1 MADDV
6 KGEVMSS
13 SPVGHEDATINDS
26 SLHSVMTDI
35 AEASNN
41 ESEKSVLLPN
51 ITDSAKP
58 SNNES
63 KDTCVAKA
71 DYESDSLFLPDDED
85 AVKAEDLSDR
95 ATNEAQSREEVKVD
109 NKAYDHAN
117 VQHLP
122 ATAVMTTTTP
132 KLDRAAYD
140 QANVQRMLETA
151 VSTTTPLK
159 RTKTEQVDTT
169 LQISSRK
176 KSKASTNRTPP
187 YDDKWEKESSRLA
200 VDQECFGKAESLV
213 PVICD
218 VVTAKADA
226 LRSKGYNDE
235 EIVNIAKKLKDLRFV
250 GKSYPRSKPTG
261 CLGVT
266 AAGKSTLMNCLISQ
280 ENIAAE
286 CDEGE
291 SGTSVIQELV
301 MAEVDQIE
309 TFKAVVYYHP
319 NRKIEAFVKRHFQT
333 IHDFQNLDTEDLDA
347 DEYSA
352 WQADYETALTF
363 FYTLLCERDEFMSAD
378 ATLAY
383 LNSATS
389 RDDDVML
396 GQLST
401 WILEYLTRLKGG
413 EGATVVQANTMRE
426 VNRELAKFKGPAKT
440 GIAARSASP
449 WPLVRI
455 IKTHLQAR
463 ILSEGAVLADLPGL
477 SDTNKLRV
485 QATRDYIKNC
495 DTVIIVHPILRIQS
509 QDTVWKEVHE
519 CIRNGKQGN
528 LIIVCTKVDDIKH
541 SRERDVS
548 SDDRKV
554 LEKLRKEA
562 DDLAA
567 EIAELEDKL
576 QDAEENED
584 ADYRSINR
592 RLKATKTMRAG
603 KEAEWREENI
613 AIRNRRNIDA
623 IQAGFRKAV
632 NDPDANVPVF
642 CVSNTIYQQ
651 HMKGFDNDNPPDLTV
666 EATGIPDLRKHLF
679 EIPAKRKHRALQK
692 LGQRTLPR
700 VLLALEMQCC
710 KTRLERKQDIE
721 CKVVKPLNDF
731 KDELHTLKARLKRNY
746 EAAMQK
752 TLQAHESEWY
762 EAAKALHVRWIK
774 YKYAAKYFAF
784 CRHNGDWKD
793 PSKNDV
799 QWNGLIT
806 DVVADDMMASFNDV
820 KEAFDEIRDD
830 FKHKLDVLLTELDTD
845 LHDSPQLMGMNLDSL
860 HKVIALTQAAV
871 DDKANKLFRKLDINI
886 NNFRYNATSIEPT
899 TSYVGSSMQVAYDN
913 CKACKGAGVFNSIKH
928 IISQKLTGPKNV
940 FLDVQ
945 GKAIAEFEDYV
956 DLWITI
962 VDNKIGAEFQAVIDD
977 FNGRFVD
984 VEEED
989 ETKHGFRNEL
999 LQTVQKA
1006 LAMADTELKAELDA
1020 CDEFD

>member
-6 KGEVMSS
+6 KEDVMSS
-13 SPVGHEDATINDS
+13 SPVDHEDATINDS
-26 SLHSVMTDI
+26 CLHSDMTDI
-35 AEASNN
+35 AESSNK
-41 ESEKSVLLPN
+41 ESSKSLLLPD

-63 KDTCVAKA
+63 KDKSLAKA
-71 DYESDSLFLPDDED
+71 DCDSDPLFLPDYED
-85 AVKAEDLSDR
+85 SVKAEELSDR
-95 ATNEAQSREEVKVD
+95 AANEAPSPEEVKVD
-109 NKAYDHAN
+109 NKAYDQAN
-117 VQHLP
+117 VQRLP
-122 ATAVMTTTTP
+122 ATAVM
-132 KLDRAAYD
+132 
-140 QANVQRMLETA
+140 MTA
-151 VSTTTPLK
+151 PPK
-159 RTKTEQVDTT
+159 RTKSEQVDTT

-176 KSKASTNRTPP
+176 RSKGSTNRTPP
-187 YDDKWEKESSRLA
+187 YNDEWEKESSRLA

-235 EIVNIAKKLKDLRFV
+235 EIVNIVKKLKDLRFV
-250 GKSYPRSKPTG
+250 DKSYPRSKPTG

-309 TFKAVVYYHP
+309 KFKAVVYYHP

-333 IHDFQNLDTEDLDA
+333 IHDFQNLDTEDLDT

-401 WILEYLTRLKGG
+401 WILEYLSSLKGG

-440 GIAARSASP
+440 GNDGPRSASP

-455 IKTHLQAR
+455 IKTQLRAR

-548 SDDRKV
+548 SEDRKA

-562 DDLAA
+562 DNLAA

-632 NDPDANVPVF
+632 NDPDATVPVF

-679 EIPAKRKHRALQK
+679 KIPAIRKHRALQK

-731 KDELHTLKARLKRNY
+731 KDELHTLRALLKRNY
-746 EAAMQK
+746 EAAIQK

-774 YKYAAKYFAF
+774 YKYAKYFAF
-784 CRHNGDWKD
+784 CRHNGNWKD

-799 QWNGLIT
+799 QWNGQIT
-806 DVVADDMMASFNDV
+806 DVIADDMMASFNEV

-945 GKAIAEFEDYV
+945 GKAIADFEDYV
-956 DLWITI
+956 DSWITI
-962 VDNKIGAEFQAVIDD
+962 VDNKIGAEFQAVMDD

-1020 CDEFD
+1020 CAEFD

>member
-6 KGEVMSS
+6 KEEVMSS
-13 SPVGHEDATINDS
+13 TPVDHEDATINDS
-26 SLHSVMTDI
+26 CLHSDMTDI

-41 ESEKSVLLPN
+41 ESDKSVLLPN

-63 KDTCVAKA
+63 KDTSVAKA
-71 DYESDSLFLPDDED
+71 DCESESLFLTDDKD
-85 AVKAEDLSDR
+85 SVKAEDLSDR
-95 ATNEAQSREEVKVD
+95 ATSESQSREEVKVD

-132 KLDRAAYD
+132 KLDDTNAGAYG
-140 QANVQRMLETA
+140 QANVQRMPETA

-176 KSKASTNRTPP
+176 KSKGSTNRTLP
-187 YDDKWEKESSRLA
+187 YNDEWEKESSRLA

-218 VVTAKADA
+218 VVTAKADV

-250 GKSYPRSKPTG
+250 EKSYPRSKPTG

-301 MAEVDQIE
+301 MAEVDQME

-333 IHDFQNLDTEDLDA
+333 IHDFQNLDTEDLDT
-347 DEYSA
+347 DEYSS
-352 WQADYETALTF
+352 WKADYETALTF

-396 GQLST
+396 GQLNT
-401 WILEYLTRLKGG
+401 WVLEYLTTLKGG

-440 GIAARSASP
+440 GIGGPRSASP

-455 IKTHLQAR
+455 IKTQLRAR

-554 LEKLRKEA
+554 LEKLRSEA
-562 DDLAA
+562 DHLAA
-567 EIAELEDKL
+567 EIAELEDEL
-576 QDAEENED
+576 QAAEENED
-584 ADYRSINR
+584 ADVDYKSINR

-603 KEAEWREENI
+603 KETEWREENI

-632 NDPDANVPVF
+632 NDPDAKVPVF

-679 EIPAKRKHRALQK
+679 EIPAIRKHRALQK

-731 KDELHTLKARLKRNY
+731 KDELHTLKALLKRNY

-752 TLQAHESEWY
+752 TLR
-762 EAAKALHVRWIK
+762 K
-774 YKYAAKYFAF
+774 
-784 CRHNGDWKD
+784 
-793 PSKNDV
+793 SK
-799 QWNGLIT
+799 
-806 DVVADDMMASFNDV
+806 
-820 KEAFDEIRDD
+820 
-830 FKHKLDVLLTELDTD
+830 
-845 LHDSPQLMGMNLDSL
+845 
-860 HKVIALTQAAV
+860 
-871 DDKANKLFRKLDINI
+871 
-886 NNFRYNATSIEPT
+886 
-899 TSYVGSSMQVAYDN
+899 
-913 CKACKGAGVFNSIKH
+913 KG
-928 IISQKLTGPKNV
+928 
-940 FLDVQ
+940 
-945 GKAIAEFEDYV
+945 
-956 DLWITI
+956 
-962 VDNKIGAEFQAVIDD
+962 
-977 FNGRFVD
+977 
-984 VEEED
+984 
-989 ETKHGFRNEL
+989 
-999 LQTVQKA
+999 
-1006 LAMADTELKAELDA
+1006 
-1020 CDEFD
+1020 

>member
-1 MADDV
+1 MADEV
-6 KGEVMSS
+6 KEEATSS
-13 SPVGHEDATINDS
+13 SPKGHETVPINDS
-26 SLHSVMTDI
+26 LLHSNMTDF
-35 AEASNN
+35 ADASANVP
-41 ESEKSVLLPN
+41 EDKS
-51 ITDSAKP
+51 
-58 SNNES
+58 
-63 KDTCVAKA
+63 VAKA
-71 DYESDSLFLPDDED
+71 DCVSDSLFLPDDED
-85 AVKAEDLSDR
+85 SVKAEGLFGR
-95 ATNEAQSREEVKVD
+95 AANEAPFPEEVKAD
-109 NKAYDHAN
+109 NKAFDQAN

-122 ATAVMTTTTP
+122 ATALMTTTTP
-132 KLDRAAYD
+132 KLDNTMAAYD
-140 QANVQRMLETA
+140 QANVTFQHMPQTD
-151 VSTTTPLK
+151 VSTTTPPK
-159 RTKTEQVDTT
+159 RTKSEQVDTT

-176 KSKASTNRTPP
+176 KSKGSTNRTPP
-187 YDDKWEKESSRLA
+187 YDDEWEKESSRLA
-200 VDQECFGKAESLV
+200 VDQECFGKAESLI
-213 PVICD
+213 PIICD
-218 VVTAKADA
+218 VVTAKADV
-226 LRSKGYNDE
+226 LRSMGYNDE
-235 EIVNIAKKLKDLRFV
+235 EIVNIVKKLKDLRFV
-250 GKSYPRSKPTG
+250 DKSYPRGKPTG

-333 IHDFQNLDTEDLDA
+333 IYDFQNLDTEDLDT
-347 DEYSA
+347 DEYST
-352 WQADYETALTF
+352 WLADYETALTF

-383 LNSATS
+383 LKSATS

-401 WILEYLTRLKGG
+401 WVLEYLTKLKGG

-426 VNRELAKFKGPAKT
+426 VDRELAKFKGPAKT
-440 GIAARSASP
+440 GNDGPRSASP

-455 IKTHLQAR
+455 IKTHLRAR

-562 DDLAA
+562 DHLAG

-592 RLKATKTMRAG
+592 RLKATKTTRAG

-632 NDPDANVPVF
+632 NDPDAKVPVF

-679 EIPAKRKHRALQK
+679 EIPAIRKHRALQK

-731 KDELHTLKARLKRNY
+731 KDELHTLKALLKRNY
-746 EAAMQK
+746 EVAMQR

-774 YKYAAKYFAF
+774 YKYGLPSTETNAAAAKYFAF
-784 CRHNGDWKD
+784 CRHNGNWKD

-799 QWNGLIT
+799 QWNGQIT
-806 DVVADDMMASFNDV
+806 DVIADDMMASFNEV
-820 KEAFDEIRDD
+820 KEAFDEIRDN
-830 FKHKLDVLLTELDTD
+830 FKHKLDVMLTELDKD

-886 NNFRYNATSIEPT
+886 NSFRYNATSIEPT

-945 GKAIAEFEDYV
+945 GKAIADFEDYV
-956 DLWITI
+956 DSWITI

-1020 CDEFD
+1020 CAEFD

>member
-13 SPVGHEDATINDS
+13 SPVGHEDATINDL

-679 EIPAKRKHRALQK
+679 EIPA
-692 LGQRTLPR
+692 
-700 VLLALEMQCC
+700 
-710 KTRLERKQDIE
+710 
-721 CKVVKPLNDF
+721 
-731 KDELHTLKARLKRNY
+731 
-746 EAAMQK
+746 
-752 TLQAHESEWY
+752 
-762 EAAKALHVRWIK
+762 
-774 YKYAAKYFAF
+774 
-784 CRHNGDWKD
+784 
-793 PSKNDV
+793 
-799 QWNGLIT
+799 
-806 DVVADDMMASFNDV
+806 
-820 KEAFDEIRDD
+820 
-830 FKHKLDVLLTELDTD
+830 
-845 LHDSPQLMGMNLDSL
+845 
-860 HKVIALTQAAV
+860 
-871 DDKANKLFRKLDINI
+871 
-886 NNFRYNATSIEPT
+886 
-899 TSYVGSSMQVAYDN
+899 
-913 CKACKGAGVFNSIKH
+913 
-928 IISQKLTGPKNV
+928 
-940 FLDVQ
+940 
-945 GKAIAEFEDYV
+945 
-956 DLWITI
+956 
-962 VDNKIGAEFQAVIDD
+962 
-977 FNGRFVD
+977 
-984 VEEED
+984 
-989 ETKHGFRNEL
+989 
-999 LQTVQKA
+999 
-1006 LAMADTELKAELDA
+1006 
-1020 CDEFD
+1020 

>member
-261 CLGVT
+261 CHGVT

-752 TLQAHESEWY
+752 TLR
-762 EAAKALHVRWIK
+762 K
-774 YKYAAKYFAF
+774 
-784 CRHNGDWKD
+784 
-793 PSKNDV
+793 SK
-799 QWNGLIT
+799 
-806 DVVADDMMASFNDV
+806 
-820 KEAFDEIRDD
+820 
-830 FKHKLDVLLTELDTD
+830 
-845 LHDSPQLMGMNLDSL
+845 
-860 HKVIALTQAAV
+860 
-871 DDKANKLFRKLDINI
+871 
-886 NNFRYNATSIEPT
+886 
-899 TSYVGSSMQVAYDN
+899 
-913 CKACKGAGVFNSIKH
+913 KG
-928 IISQKLTGPKNV
+928 
-940 FLDVQ
+940 
-945 GKAIAEFEDYV
+945 
-956 DLWITI
+956 
-962 VDNKIGAEFQAVIDD
+962 
-977 FNGRFVD
+977 
-984 VEEED
+984 
-989 ETKHGFRNEL
+989 
-999 LQTVQKA
+999 
-1006 LAMADTELKAELDA
+1006 
-1020 CDEFD
+1020 